1 MTIPVTSSG
10 ELGPKEIKF
19 IFRINHSLNQDLL
32 FVKKIKKTDYPS
44 SALLMN
50 SWPIY
55 NRIIHMHETDK
66 SGVIHFNNYFKI
78 AEEALY
84 SGLKRLGVSFEN
96 FEYAISVISIQA
108 NFYQPIKFAE
118 HISVIITSIK
128 IQQEQLIFN
137 FDFNNSDHVCLAKIQ
152 LTFVL
157 VETTNRKTVSI
168 PKNLKDR
175 LKQKVSAQDGKDSTS
190 SIQIYT

>member
-1 MTIPVTSSG
+1 M
-10 ELGPKEIKF
+10 IKF
-19 IFRINHSLNQDLL
+19 IFRINHSLDQDLL
-32 FVKKIKKTDYPS
+32 SVKKIKKADYPS
-44 SALLMN
+44 NALFMN

-84 SGLKRLGVSFEN
+84 SGLKRLGFSFEN
-96 FEYAISVISIQA
+96 FEYAISVMSIQA

-128 IQQEQLIFN
+128 IQREQLIFN
-137 FDFNNSDHVCLAKIQ
+137 FDFNDSDHICLTKIQ
-152 LTFVL
+152 LACVL
-157 VETTNRKTVSI
+157 IETKNRKTVSI
-168 PKNLKDR
+168 PKSLKDR
-175 LKQKVSAQDGKDSTS
+175 LKQKASDQDGKDSMS

>member
-1 MTIPVTSSG
+1 M
-10 ELGPKEIKF
+10 IKF

-32 FVKKIKKTDYPS
+32 FLKKIKKTDYPS
-44 SALLMN
+44 SALFMN

-84 SGLKRLGVSFEN
+84 SGLKRLGFSFEN
-96 FEYAISVISIQA
+96 FEYAISVISTQA

-118 HISVIITSIK
+118 HINVIITSIK
-128 IQQEQLIFN
+128 MQQKQLIFN
-137 FDFNNSDHVCLAKIQ
+137 FDFNDSDYICLTKIQ
-152 LTFVL
+152 LAFVL
-157 VETTNRKTVSI
+157 IETKNRETIPI

-175 LKQKVSAQDGKDSTS
+175 LNQKTSDQDSKDSTP